1 MNIVLTTAVK
11 ELLELADLD
20 EDYFTSQISGI
31 PPEEMVDRPGFYSSE
46 CLLAQSSP
54 FDPETGVWR
63 KVQVFLRKKGR
74 RWEVYDVRGLKL
86 RNRQSSAG

>member
-1 MNIVLTTAVK
+1 MTIELTTAVK

-20 EDYFTSQISGI
+20 ESYFVEQIKDQ
-31 PPEEMVDRPGFYSSE
+31 PQQEMADRPGFYQVE

-63 KVQVFLRKKGR
+63 RVEAFLRKRGSVQ
-74 RWEVYDVRGLKL
+74 EVYDVRGLKL
-86 RNRQSSAG
+86 HRRPG

>member
-1 MNIVLTTAVK
+1 MTIELTTAVK

-20 EDYFTSQISGI
+20 EAYFVDQIRDL
-31 PPEEMVDRPGFYSSE
+31 PRRELADRPGFFHVE

-63 KVQVFLRKKGR
+63 RVEVFLRKNGSL
-74 RWEVYDVRGLKL
+74 WEVYDVQGLRL
-86 RNRQSSAG
+86 HNRQPD